1 MLVQASRLIGT
12 KVLSIQSASSVGSVS
27 SLIVDPSDCKVIGFF
42 LSGPLVDRSANI
54 LDTKSI
60 REYSRYGMVID
71 SIEEL
76 VNREDV
82 IKISKVLE
90 LNFSLNGLK
99 VETKKGSKLGKV
111 VDYTLTS
118 EDYMVQQIIVKRPV
132 LKSLVDPELT
142 IPRKEIVEITDTK
155 IIVKDEE
162 SVIKKKAANE
172 DFIPNFVNPFRK
184 SERDFAQSQ
193 SEIPDDK
200 DTE

>member
-12 KVLSIQSASSVGSVS
+12 KVLSIQSTSSVGSVS

-42 LSGPLVDRSANI
+42 LSGPLVDRGANI

-71 SIEEL
+71 SLEEL

-90 LNFSLNGLK
+90 LNFNLNGLK

-111 VDYTLTS
+111 VDYTVTS
-118 EDYMVQQIIVKRPV
+118 EDYIVQQIIVKRPA

-142 IPRKEIVEITDTK
+142 ISRKEIVEITDTK

-184 SERDFAQSQ
+184 SERDFVQSQ

>member
-1 MLVQASRLIGT
+1 MLFQASRLLGT
-12 KVLSIQSASSVGSVS
+12 KVLSMQSTSSVGAVS
-27 SLIVDPSDCKVIGFF
+27 QPIVDPADCKIIGFF
-42 LSGPLVDRSANI
+42 LSGPLVDRGANI

-71 SIEEL
+71 SINEL
-76 VNREDV
+76 VNPDDV

-90 LNFSLNGLK
+90 LNFNLIGLK
-99 VETKKGSKLGKV
+99 VETKKGTKLGKV
-111 VDYTLTS
+111 SDYTVTS
-118 EDYMVQQIIVKRPV
+118 EDYMVQQIIVKRPII
-132 LKSLVDPELT
+132 KSLVDPELT
-142 IPRKEIVEITDTK
+142 IPRKEIIEITDDK

-184 SERDFAQSQ
+184 TERDFAQSQ

>member
-12 KVLSIQSASSVGSVS
+12 KVLSMQSTSAVGSVS
-27 SLIVDPSDCKVIGFF
+27 KPIVDPSDCKVIGFF
-42 LSGPLVDRSANI
+42 LSGSMVDRGANI

-71 SIEEL
+71 SINEL
-76 VNREDV
+76 VNRDDV

-90 LNFSLNGLK
+90 LNFDLVGLK
-99 VETKKGSKLGKV
+99 VETKKGTKLGKV
-111 VDYTLTS
+111 VDYTVTS
-118 EDYMVQQIIVKRPV
+118 EDYMVQQIIVKRPIM
-132 LKSLVDPELT
+132 KSFVDPELT
-142 IPRKEIVEITDTK
+142 IPRKEILEITDFK

-184 SERDFAQSQ
+184 TERDFAQSQ